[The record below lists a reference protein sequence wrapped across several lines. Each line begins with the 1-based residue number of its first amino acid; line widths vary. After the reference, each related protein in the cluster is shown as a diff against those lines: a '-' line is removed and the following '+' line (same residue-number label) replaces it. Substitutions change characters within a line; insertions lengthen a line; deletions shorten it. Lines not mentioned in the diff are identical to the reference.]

1 MRRICA
7 ALLMLVSAVS
17 MASAQV
23 PSEPAVDRV
32 PELPTVRRFGSL
44 SEIDHQTRVSANDV
58 LARMMTFD
66 RDRDGKVAAGELSER
81 MQDLVA
87 RGDKSGDGALDESEI
102 RLLATAKQFAVR
114 SFGGYGFGDT
124 TGLSSRH
131 HIENSIDDLRLAPD
145 TTSQAKRIALA
156 FFDEFQAAAAANL
169 RKALAPVIPE
179 QLLAQLEASLTR
191 LNGVQ
196 TVVTQTAVNGT
207 RLLSVTTSAAA
218 APVNQLLSSDQLGAV
233 RVAADAFRAEQQFDD
248 ARRSQLVARLSSLL
262 TEEEGDNLGAAL
274 ARRPLVKGSGPSLA
288 QMMPAAKTL
297 QFTAQPAR

>member
-1 MRRICA
+1 MRYTCA
-7 ALLMLVSAVS
+7 ALFVMMLSAS
-17 MASAQV
+17 ASAQDV
-23 PSEPAVDRV
+23 STQFAPALQV
-32 PELPTVRRFGSL
+32 LPTVRTLQMNTADARL
-44 SEIDHQTRVSANDV
+44 SVDDV

-66 RDRDGKVAAGELSER
+66 RDRDGRVATGELSER

-102 RLLATAKQFAVR
+102 RQLATAKQFAVR

-124 TGLSSRH
+124 TGLSSRN

-145 TTSQAKRIALA
+145 TSREAKRIAVA
-156 FFDEFQAAAAANL
+156 FFDEFQAAAATNL

-191 LNGVQ
+191 LNAVP
-196 TVVTQTAVNGT
+196 TVVTQTTVDGT
-207 RLLSVTTSAAA
+207 RLRSVTTSAAAA

-233 RVAADAFRAEQQFDD
+233 RDAADAFRAEQQFDD
-248 ARRSQLVARLSSLL
+248 ARRLQLVARLSGLL
-262 TEEEGDNLGAAL
+262 TAEESENLGAAL

-288 QMMPAAKTL
+288 QLMPAAKTL
-297 QFTAQPAR
+297 QFTAQPAVR